1 MSVVQMLIVLGFSFA
16 GALANNFDF
25 STMYFYISTVVIL
38 CNAVAKHTTDKTT
51 L

>member
-1 MSVVQMLIVLGFSFA
+1 MSVAQMLIVLGFSFA
-16 GALANNFDF
+16 SSITGNFDL
-25 STMYFYISTVVIL
+25 STMYFYISTAVIL